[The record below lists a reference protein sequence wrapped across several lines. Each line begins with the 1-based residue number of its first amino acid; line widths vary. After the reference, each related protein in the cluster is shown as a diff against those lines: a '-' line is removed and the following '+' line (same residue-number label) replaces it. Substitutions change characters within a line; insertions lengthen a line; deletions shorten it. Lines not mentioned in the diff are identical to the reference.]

1 MRTHP
6 PQIQRTLEHLINY
19 PRTFVVVVAAVIA
32 LTTGGALHLTL
43 GPPAAITSHTDAVVV
58 ESSRDINE
66 RPMAVAELPDGTEEF
81 IPGTYTAG
89 EPVTVALTA
98 SGDIATGHS
107 IGFHYV
113 LLVITAALTALVA
126 IPIAMMTFDRIE
138 WRTLSKRRTYLHAH
152 QW

>member
-6 PQIQRTLEHLINY
+6 PQIQRTLERVIDY
-19 PRTFVVVVAAVIA
+19 PRTFVAVFAAVIA
-32 LTTGGALHLTL
+32 LTTVGALHLTL
-43 GPPAAITSHTDAVVV
+43 GPPAAIASHTEAVVV

-98 SGDIATGHS
+98 TGDVAGHS
-107 IGFHYV
+107 AAFHYT
-113 LLVITAALTALVA
+113 LLVITAALTALLA
-126 IPIAMMTFDRIE
+126 IPIAMMAFDRIE

>member
-6 PQIQRTLEHLINY
+6 SHIQRTLERIINY
-19 PRTFVVVVAAVIA
+19 PRAFVAVFAAVIA
-32 LTTGGALHLTL
+32 LTTVAALNATV
-43 GPPAAITSHTDAVVV
+43 AAPVAIDSHTDAVIV

>member
-19 PRTFVVVVAAVIA
+19 PRTFVAVVAAVIA

-66 RPMAVAELPDGTEEF
+66 RPMAVAELPDGTTHF

>member
-6 PQIQRTLEHLINY
+6 PQIQRTLERVIDY
-19 PRTFVVVVAAVIA
+19 PRAFVAVFAAVIT
-32 LTTGGALHLTL
+32 LTTVGALHLTL
-43 GPPAAITSHTDAVVV
+43 GPPAAIASHTEAVVV
-58 ESSRDINE
+58 ESSRDIND

-98 SGDIATGHS
+98 TGDIATGHS
-107 IGFHYV
+107 IGFHYA

-126 IPIAMMTFDRIE
+126 IPIAMGAFDRIE